1 MRHAVA
7 VVAVLAAGASGCEE
21 LIRSFIPVSPTD
33 GEPGFADA
41 GVDYIVPDKLAI
53 SSVSPDHGPFV
64 GGSEV
69 TIYGSGFTAQST
81 VRVGGKAIQVGDTHA
96 LSPVAVQVVT
106 PAGNVGPADIEVQ
119 SGGEATILAG
129 GFRYDPIQLIPDSGP
144 ASGGTLVTIQG
155 KETDFQDGMKVLL
168 GGKALQS
175 VEVISAT
182 MLRGR
187 TPANVTGP
195 ADLTFSS
202 TAGDQTI
209 GGAFLYYSSTSPKS
223 GGMGGGPIQGT
234 LTVSVLDWLDR
245 KPVAGAK
252 VVVQKE
258 RAFALTGVASSKG
271 VAVFADNRLIG
282 PLSVTAAQVGF
293 ETTTIAN
300 FDARDLT
307 IFLMPIPNPQPGPMP
322 PGPLAGTITGH
333 VLFGGATGVGSA
345 QWKIVP
351 EPKGNQVKR
360 VYVYTTSPSVEWGP
374 QYAGSS
380 ATIDY
385 ENTTAATAWPYTIVG
400 RTGNMAV
407 YAVAGLFNNVTQ
419 QFEPYA
425 MGITR
430 GVVVGPGESVEADV
444 WVTIPLTEKITVQV
458 KDVPPEVDR
467 YRLRLAI
474 TLGADGLIMR
484 PDNEL
489 TGDGVFSSTTFGRM
503 PPLSGKGLLDG
514 AYSVELQV
522 ESLASS
528 GLPMVKGTQR
538 NVLPK
543 DGVLLL
549 DQFVGTPRQVKPK
562 PGASLEGNT
571 LMWAQSGASASLA
584 VTAISLTDDTP
595 VWRVITSG
603 DVTTVKLP
611 DPAVFGLTAWPK
623 GPVKWSLWLAHL
635 PGYTFNAY
643 TYAHLSSSYWDRW
656 SFDELSFQV
665 P

>member
-1 MRHAVA
+1 MRRVAVA
-7 VVAVLAAGASGCEE
+7 VVMLAAVSGCED

-53 SSVSPDHGPFV
+53 TSVKPDHGPFV

-69 TIYGSGFTAQST
+69 TIYGSGFTATSS
-81 VRVGGKAIQVGDTHA
+81 VRIGGKAIQVGETTA
-96 LSPVAVQVVT
+96 LSPVAIQVVT
-106 PAGNVGPADIEVQ
+106 PAGNVGLADVEVQ
-119 SGGEATILAG
+119 SGVEATTLTG
-129 GFRYDPIQLIPDSGP
+129 GFRYDPIQIIPDSGP

-155 KETDFQDGMKVLL
+155 KETDFASGMKVLL
-168 GGKALQS
+168 GGKALTN

-202 TAGDQTI
+202 ATGDQTI
-209 GGAFLYYSSTSPKS
+209 AGAFLYYSSTSPKS
-223 GGMGGGPIQGT
+223 GGMGGGPIEGT

-245 KPVAGAK
+245 KPVPSAK
-252 VVVQKE
+252 IVVQKE
-258 RAFALTGVASSKG
+258 RSFTLTGVTSSKG
-271 VAVFADNRLIG
+271 IAVFTDNLLVG
-282 PLSVTAAQVGF
+282 PLSVTASQTGF

-322 PGPLAGTITGH
+322 PGSLAGTITGH

-385 ENTTAATAWPYTIVG
+385 ANNSTATAWPYTIVG

-407 YAVAGLFNNVTQ
+407 YAVAGLHNNATQ
-419 QFEPYA
+419 KFEPYA

-430 GVVVGPGESVEADV
+430 GVVVGPGEIVEADV
-444 WVTIPLTEKITVQV
+444 WVTIPLTEKVTVQV
-458 KDVPPEVDR
+458 KDVPPEVAS

-484 PDNEL
+484 QDNEL
-489 TGDGVFSSTTFGRM
+489 TGDGVFNSATFGRM

-514 AYSVELQV
+514 AYTVDLQV
-522 ESLASS
+522 ESLAAS

-549 DQFVGTPRQVKPK
+549 DQFVGTPQQVKPK
-562 PGASLEGNT
+562 PGANLEGNT
-571 LMWAQSGASASLA
+571 LMWAQSGAPASLA
-584 VTAISLTDDTP
+584 VTTLSLTDDTP

-611 DPAVFGLTAWPK
+611 DPAVFGLSAWPT

-635 PGYTFNAY
+635 PGGYSFNSY

-656 SFDELSFQV
+656 SFDELGFQV